1 LFDPV
6 THDSAYLLGYIVK
19 THGTKGELSIHLDVD
34 YPEDYEE
41 MDSVFVEIKGELVPY
56 FIDTLN
62 LQRQQKAIVR
72 FEDVD
77 TIEKAQLLVGSAL
90 YLPIEALEELE
101 DGQFYYHDIPG
112 YQVVDQ
118 QQGPLGI
125 VGAVYTPG
133 SQDLIAMEYL
143 GNEVLIPIVDD
154 IVLGADND
162 KKELYVNLPEG
173 LLEVYL
179 EKSEDEENQDIDED

>member
-1 LFDPV
+1 M

-19 THGTKGELSIHLDVD
+19 THGTKGELNIHLDVD

-56 FIDTLN
+56 FFESVN
-62 LQRQQKAIVR
+62 LQKQSKAIVR

-77 TIEKAQLLVGSAL
+77 TIERAQLLVGSAL
-90 YLPIEALEELE
+90 YLPIESLEELE
-101 DGQFYYHDIPG
+101 EGQFYYHDIPG
-112 YQVVDQ
+112 YQIIDQ
-118 QQGPLGI
+118 QRGVLGI
-125 VGAVYTPG
+125 VGAIYTPG
-133 SQDLIAMEYL
+133 SQDLIAMEYQ

-162 KKELYVNLPEG
+162 KKEVYVNLPEG

-179 EKSEDEENQDIDED
+179 DDSGEEGEENDETDED